1 MLLKT
6 LQSLHCSL
14 PVHFMITHCTS
25 GQQNCRQDSSDNAV
39 YIDHTCET
47 VLVFCL
53 LHFINNGL
61 HSKTST
67 FITQLYVHNFCY
79 DGLCFFGGGSASLL
93 SLSEFLLSDEQLLL
107 PVFSSF
113 RLSFLAKWN
122 DHRASSTLWGVQVLS
137 VGCCS
142 VCLKKISKKIIK
154 VGLFLN
160 SYPIC

>member
-1 MLLKT
+1 
-6 LQSLHCSL
+6 
-14 PVHFMITHCTS
+14 MITHCTS
-25 GQQNCRQDSSDNAV
+25 GQQNCRQDSCDNAV
-39 YIDHTCET
+39 YIDHTSET
-47 VLVFCL
+47 VLVFSL

-67 FITQLYVHNFCY
+67 FVTQLYYVHNFCY

-113 RLSFLAKWN
+113 GLSFLAKWN
-122 DHRASSTLWGVQVLS
+122 DHRASSTSWGVQVLS

-142 VCLKKISKKIIK
+142 VCLKKISKKNNKIK
-154 VGLFLN
+154 VGWFRI